1 MEMILAIAIGVL
13 GGSGVW
19 LVLRGMSFF
28 GDAFVHGVLPGIASA
43 VVFGFSPYLGAAVA
57 ALALHALAGVGLI
70 LLILGHIYLA
80 FWVKGSIRGMVT
92 GYVSHAWARAHH
104 DRWHEEISAKPAAAG
119 KAKTGS
125 TR

>member
-1 MEMILAIAIGVL
+1 MSLICVL
-13 GGSGVW
+13 LLTGLVIW
-19 LVLRGMSFF
+19 RAYFAHLFPIPVLR
-28 GDAFVHGVLPGIASA
+28 V
-43 VVFGFSPYLGAAVA
+43 

-104 DRWHEEISAKPAAAG
+104 DRWHEEISAKPAATG